1 MINYKNKLLKTK
13 ESYRNKVM
21 GTKLKF
27 QRRKIPKQ
35 EIEWSLVVFL
45 IGDICKFQDWPQD
58 WTLTK
63 LRDFMEER

>member
-27 QRRKIPKQ
+27 QRRKIPKW
-35 EIEWSLVVFL
+35 EIEWSLVVFF
-45 IGDICKFQDWPQD
+45 IGDICKFQDWTKD
-58 WTLTK
+58 WT
-63 LRDFMEER
+63 